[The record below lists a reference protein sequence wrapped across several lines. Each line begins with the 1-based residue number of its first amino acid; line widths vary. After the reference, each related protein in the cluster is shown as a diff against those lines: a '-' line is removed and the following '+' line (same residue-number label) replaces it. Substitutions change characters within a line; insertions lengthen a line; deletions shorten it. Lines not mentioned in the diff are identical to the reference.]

1 MSVRRWDPWSDV
13 VSLQEAMDTLLRES
27 FVQPQRGGT
36 IGVFGLPIDLR
47 ETDNEY
53 VIRAE
58 LPGVQPE
65 NVQLQ
70 VQDNT
75 LQISGE
81 VKQEQQEEGRGQWVL
96 RERRYG
102 RFQRTLTLP
111 TPVQSN
117 QANAEFEN
125 GILTVTLP
133 KAEAARAKSIPIR
146 SAQRGQQLEAQ
157 SKTPQQER

>member
-13 VSLQEAMDTLLRES
+13 ISLREAMDTLLHES
-27 FVQPQRGGT
+27 FGQPQRGGT
-36 IGVFGLPIDLR
+36 IGVFGLPLDLR
-47 ETDNEY
+47 ETDNAY

-65 NVQLQ
+65 NVQVQ

-81 VKQEQQEEGRGQWVL
+81 VKQEQQEEGQGQWVL

-111 TPVQSN
+111 RPVQSN

-133 KAEAARAKSIPIR
+133 KAEEARAKSIPIR
-146 SAQRGQQLEAQ
+146 SGQGGQQIEAQ
-157 SKTPQQER
+157 SKTQQ